1 MNHPR
6 LHPLLVRGVVLCA
19 LALLPSLARADF
31 TFIHTT
37 DMHFTADRK
46 PGSAADHD
54 AAMFREMSAL
64 EPKAAFIADT
74 GDVCE
79 SGTPAEYQT
88 YREVAEA
95 NLKLPHHDCP

>member
-1 MNHPR
+1 MRHF
-6 LHPLLVRGVVLCA
+6 PLRTPWMGAVIL
-19 LALLPSLARADF
+19 LAAILPPTARADF

-46 PGSAADHD
+46 PNSAADHD

-64 EPKAAFIADT
+64 DPRPAFIADT

-88 YREVAEA
+88 YREIAEA
-95 NLKLPHHDCP
+95 NLKLP